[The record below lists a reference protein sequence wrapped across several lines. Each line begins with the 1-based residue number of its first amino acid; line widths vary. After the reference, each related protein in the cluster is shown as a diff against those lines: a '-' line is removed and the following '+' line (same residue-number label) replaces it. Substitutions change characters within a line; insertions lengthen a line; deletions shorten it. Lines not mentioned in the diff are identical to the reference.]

1 MAKIPNKTTIKN
13 EVKYRIPERWTKPFH
28 RDDVVS
34 MDIFKGSTI
43 PDERGV
49 INKNTVLEG
58 RRQYEESKNDSLSK
72 QITGLAPINNPIL
85 HHSLS
90 GRNVELSPKSHAS
103 NSGFLQANKVS
114 PDGSVSA
121 PGQTHQTNGTVP
133 LPPQQQYTEQK
144 SNK

>member
-1 MAKIPNKTTIKN
+1 
-13 EVKYRIPERWTKPFH
+13 
-28 RDDVVS
+28 

-49 INKNTVLEG
+49 INKNSVLEG
-58 RRQYEESKNDSLSK
+58 RRQYEERKNESLSK

-90 GRNVELSPKSHAS
+90 GRNVHELSPKSHGS
-103 NSGFLQANKVS
+103 NTFLQANKVS

-121 PGQTHQTNGTVP
+121 PGYTHQSNGTVP
-133 LPPQQQYTEQK
+133 LAHQTEQK